1 MVPPLLPRR
10 KRKRAAVRPPS
21 VLLDTSPVLLPVGLD
36 RVELVD
42 LGAPGAVRGLRGMIL
57 VEAGGVLQLVLVG
70 VEREVLARGVE
81 LQGLERNGEQ
91 LVTHPREGE
100 DGIGDTPLL
109 QVEHD
114 LLDLAEALASTVDDA
129 IANDGGG
136 REDVGMGL
144 YGGSGHAISWSWSFE
159 QTPIG

>member
-1 MVPPLLPRR
+1 MARPPSPRR
-10 KRKRAAVRPPS
+10 KRKRAAVRPPL
-21 VLLDTSPVLLPVGLD
+21 VLLDTAPALLPVGLD

-42 LGAPGAVRGLRGMIL
+42 LGAPGAVRGLRGVIF
-57 VEAGGVLQLVLVG
+57 VEAGGVPQLVLVG

-100 DGIGDTPLL
+100 DGIGDAPLL

-114 LLDLAEALASTVDDA
+114 LLDLAEDLASTVGVA
-129 IANDGGG
+129 IADDGGG

-144 YGGSGHAISWSWSFE
+144 YGGIGHTISWSWSFG
-159 QTPIG
+159 QAPIG